1 MNTFKHL
8 TPWGVKTLRLQKL
21 QYAKGGTLAVAAEEL
36 TENGTWEPWA
46 VLTVNVPAIAGE
58 KGADDEHA
66 FLDTNNGDGWWVR
79 KFLEKYGL
87 ARGHSGRDPL
97 PSVKTRGERG
107 APGQSTFE
115 KP

>member
-87 ARGHSGRDPL
+87 AEDTGIRTVSDYCTYPL
-97 PSVKTRGERG
+97 YRWHT
-107 APGQSTFE
+107 E
-115 KP
+115 KF